1 VFDFVV
7 NVCYEWRMSNVMT
20 LTPAR
25 IRVLSEIARDI
36 AQVFFASVFIQPIL
50 TGETNILTFTAGGLL
65 SIVWWFF
72 SVGLTNK

>member
-1 VFDFVV
+1 
-7 NVCYEWRMSNVMT
+7 
-20 LTPAR
+20 
-25 IRVLSEIARDI
+25 
-36 AQVFFASVFIQPIL
+36 VFIQPIL